1 MSLRLYRFIVEP
13 LRKDPD
19 GSDQFDE
26 VLGTEVLTD
35 SEEKA
40 KRASELLAEDYFG
53 MEFKELYAKIELD
66 EELEPAMPGQGF
78 TVFNKEKYLQ
88 MGVVV

>member
-1 MSLRLYRFIVEP
+1 MKLYMFIVKP

-19 GSDQFDE
+19 GTDQFDE
-26 VLGTEVLTD
+26 VLGTEVLAD

-40 KRASELLAEDYFG
+40 KLASEYLAEDYFG

-66 EELEPAMPGQGF
+66 KVLEPRMPGQPF
-78 TVFNKEKYLQ
+78 TVWDHDKYRR